1 MTKLDVGDKV
11 ALKIDKS
18 GSGLTRNSVG
28 YVERVKADGSLVY
41 VRWVSK
47 WESGSGRYVNF
58 FKTSAH
64 RVTSLK
70 HIY

>member
-1 MTKLDVGDKV
+1 MGDKV

-28 YVERVKADGSLVY
+28 YVEKVRAGGQLVY
-41 VRWVSK
+41 VNWVSK
-47 WESGSGRYVNF
+47 WDAGLRKYVAAS
-58 FKTSAH
+58 KTSAH

>member
-1 MTKLDVGDKV
+1 MGDKV
-11 ALKIDKS
+11 ALKIDRSYS
-18 GSGLTRNSVG
+18 GITRNSIG
-28 YVERVKADGSLVY
+28 YVEKVKADGSMVD

-47 WESGSGRYVNF
+47 WDAGLGKYVAAS
-58 FKTSAH
+58 KTSAH

>member
-1 MTKLDVGDKV
+1 MGDKV
-11 ALKIDKS
+11 VLKIDKS

-28 YVERVKADGSLVY
+28 YVERVKADGSMVD

-47 WESGSGRYVNF
+47 WDAGLGRYVNSY
-58 FKTSAH
+58 KTSAH

>member
-1 MTKLDVGDKV
+1 MTNLNVGDKV
-11 ALKIDKS
+11 ALKIDRSYS
-18 GSGLTRNSVG
+18 GITRNSIG
-28 YVERVKADGSLVY
+28 YVEKVKADGSMVD

-47 WESGSGRYVNF
+47 WDAGLGRYINSS
-58 FKTSAH
+58 KTSAH

>member
-1 MTKLDVGDKV
+1 MKLNVGDKV

-28 YVERVKADGSLVY
+28 YVERVKADVSLVY
-41 VRWVSK
+41 VRWMSK
-47 WESGSGRYVNF
+47 WDAGLGRYVDSS
-58 FKTSAH
+58 KTSAH

-70 HIY
+70 LLK